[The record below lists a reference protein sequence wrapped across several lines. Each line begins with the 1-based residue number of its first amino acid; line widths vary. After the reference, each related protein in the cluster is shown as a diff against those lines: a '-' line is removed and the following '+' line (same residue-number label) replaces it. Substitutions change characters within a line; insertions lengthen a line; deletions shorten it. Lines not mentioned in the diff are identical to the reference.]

1 METVR
6 SFNPILLHGR
16 IREQQVAKKLG
27 DRKWTLKQDRREQE
41 QAQ

>member
-1 METVR
+1 METVG
-6 SFNPILLHGR
+6 SFSPILSHGR
-16 IREQQVAKKLG
+16 IREQVDKKLG